1 MKSQIRDRGD
11 VRIIELSG
19 KITIGSGDVKIRELI
34 DGALEEG
41 KNRMLLDLGGVSTID
56 SSGIGEMV
64 ACYTTVTKNDGQ
76 LKLMRLSPK
85 INDILQVPQ
94 LITVFDAQDEHE
106 EAAFVAEAIAKLQD
120 ESMNLSDIAVFYRTN
135 AQSRVIEELFV
146 RFGITY
152 QVVGGVK
159 YYDRK
164 EVKDMVRAQ
173 QREARKRLSAET
185 MQLIQE
191 QPAKAWANL
200 MRINDE
206 ILVENT
212 YDIAYARSRLNRLL

>member
-41 KNRMLLDLGGVSTID
+41 KNRILLHLGGVSTID

-85 INDILQVPQ
+85 INDILQVTQ
-94 LITVFDAQDEHE
+94 LITVFDVFDDEE
-106 EAAFVAEAIAKLQD
+106 EALR
-120 ESMNLSDIAVFYRTN
+120 S
-135 AQSRVIEELFV
+135 
-146 RFGITY
+146 FG
-152 QVVGGVK
+152 
-159 YYDRK
+159 
-164 EVKDMVRAQ
+164 
-173 QREARKRLSAET
+173 
-185 MQLIQE
+185 
-191 QPAKAWANL
+191 
-200 MRINDE
+200 
-206 ILVENT
+206 
-212 YDIAYARSRLNRLL
+212 